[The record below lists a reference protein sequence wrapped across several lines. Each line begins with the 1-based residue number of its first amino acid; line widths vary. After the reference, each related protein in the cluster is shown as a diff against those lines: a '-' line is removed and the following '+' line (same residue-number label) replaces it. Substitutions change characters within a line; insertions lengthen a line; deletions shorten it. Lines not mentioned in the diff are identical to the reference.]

1 MSNTELFCRKSEN
14 LAKRELLIT
23 IMEDMRL
30 IGNINLH
37 LKYLE
42 MYESLK
48 IENIEIEKK
57 MATPATV

>member
-1 MSNTELFCRKSEN
+1 
-14 LAKRELLIT
+14 
-23 IMEDMRL
+23 MRL

-48 IENIEIEKK
+48 SENIEIEKE

>member
-1 MSNTELFCRKSEN
+1 
-14 LAKRELLIT
+14 
-23 IMEDMRL
+23 MEDMRL

-57 MATPATV
+57 NGNACYGIRVFMFGRWWFLFLYPPPAILKF

>member
-1 MSNTELFCRKSEN
+1 MSNTELFCKKSEN

-23 IMEDMRL
+23 VMEDMRL
-30 IGNINLH
+30 IGNTELH

-48 IENIEIEKK
+48 SENKEIEKEL
-57 MATPATV
+57 ATVGI